1 LKNKYFFTIVV
12 IVIISSTGYSAQS
25 TRTGQGDSTVVGRFG
40 LPRVAGN
47 RIIDQNGNPLVL
59 RGMSLFWSQWM
70 AQFYNSSCIGWLYN
84 DWKCTVVRAAMA
96 VGSGGYLTNPAA
108 EKAKIKTVI
117 DACISN
123 GIYVIVDWH
132 DDNAQNH
139 LAESIAFFEDIARQY
154 GDKPNLIYEI
164 YNEPLQVSWTNV
176 IKPYADSVVKHIR
189 AIDPDNLIIVGTPT
203 WSQDVDVASL
213 NPLTANNVAY
223 TLHFYAA
230 THKQSLRN
238 KAQTALNNGIA
249 LFVTE
254 FGTCESSGTGVLDS
268 NETKTWLT
276 FLDANKISWCNWAIE
291 DKAETAAALVPG
303 SSGIGNWPI
312 SSLTA
317 SGLIIR
323 QDILTG
329 NSSIITSVRQEEQP
343 SNFRLNQNYP
353 NPFNP
358 ETTIEYHL
366 NKSGQTKLEIFDL
379 LGRNIAPLVDQYEF
393 AGQHRVQWNGLNE
406 NRMPAASG
414 VYMIQITFGSEI
426 QRRKII
432 LLR

>member
-1 LKNKYFFTIVV
+1 LKNKYFFTILV
-12 IVIISSTGYSAQS
+12 IVIILSTGYSAQS

-47 RIIDQNGNPLVL
+47 RIIDQYGNPLVL

-70 AQFYNSSCIGWLYN
+70 AQFYNSNCIGWLYI

-96 VGSGGYLTNPAA
+96 VGSGGYLTNSAA
-108 EKAKIKTVI
+108 EKAKVKTVI

-139 LAESIAFFEDIARQY
+139 LAESIAFFEEIARQY
-154 GDKPNLIYEI
+154 GDKPNVIYEI
-164 YNEPLQVSWTNV
+164 YNEPQQVSWTTV
-176 IKPYADSVVKHIR
+176 VKPYADSVVKHIR

-213 NPLTANNVAY
+213 NPLTANNIAY

-238 KAQTALNNGIA
+238 KAQAALNNGIA

-276 FLDANKISWCNWAIE
+276 FLGANKISWCNWAIE
-291 DKAETAAALVPG
+291 DKVETAVALKAG
-303 SSGIGNWPI
+303 SSGTGYWPI

-323 QDILTG
+323 QNILTG
-329 NSSIITSVRQEEQP
+329 NSSIITSVRQEVQP
-343 SNFRLNQNYP
+343 STFRLNQNYP

-358 ETTIEYHL
+358 ETTIEYKL
-366 NKSGQTKLEIFDL
+366 NKSGQIKLEIFDL
-379 LGRNIAPLVDQYEF
+379 LGRDIVPLVDQYEF

-406 NRMPAASG
+406 KQN
-414 VYMIQITFGSEI
+414 GSSF
-426 QRRKII
+426 RS
-432 LLR
+432 LYDSNNVWF

>member
-1 LKNKYFFTIVV
+1 
-12 IVIISSTGYSAQS
+12 
-25 TRTGQGDSTVVGRFG
+25 
-40 LPRVAGN
+40 
-47 RIIDQNGNPLVL
+47 
-59 RGMSLFWSQWM
+59 M